1 MYTIISTA
9 NSDTLTSSFMICIS
23 LTSFCCLVALART
36 LSTILNRY
44 RESGQP
50 YVVPDFS
57 RIA

>member
-1 MYTIISTA
+1 MYTIISSA
-9 NSDTLTSSFMICIS
+9 NTDILISSSPICIT